1 MDVTI
6 QDAINAFALLSE
18 HVNENGFLHECY
30 NLGISALKT
39 VQDGNYQLNT
49 DTIPQQI
56 LEEIVDYNCRC
67 IDCDICKY
75 YNKDHCLYTP
85 AKGLLNH
92 EKYTKEIKT
101 WIQENYSKT

>member
-6 QDAINAFALLSE
+6 QDAINAFALLKE

-49 DTIPQQI
+49 GAISPVI
-56 LEEIVDYNCRC
+56 LDEIVSYECTC
-67 IDCDICKY
+67 QECDDCKY
-75 YNKDHCLYTP
+75 FYKEHCLYED
-85 AKGLLNH
+85 ARALKKQSEYNRRL
-92 EKYTKEIKT
+92 KA
-101 WIQENYSKT
+101 WIQENS